1 MTEAKTKKFSCSI
14 TGMHCAA
21 CAHTIEKA
29 IKLQPGVV
37 SVNVNFA
44 SEKASVEFDS
54 AKTDEDKIK
63 EAINKTGY
71 EVIEEKEHDGTAE
84 AVLKVIGMNNPHCA
98 GIIDKAVSGISGV
111 KSVKTNFASEKAVIN
126 FDASVANL
134 SEIKKVIKD
143 AGYEP
148 LEIEEHIE
156 DREKFA
162 REKQVKD
169 LKTKIIV
176 GVLLSIPIFLGSFPE
191 WFSFVPQILTNH
203 FVLLALT
210 IPVQFWVGW
219 QFYKGFWIALRN
231 KTSDMN
237 TLIAIGTSSAFIYS
251 AIATLFPSFLVSGGI
266 EPTVYFDTAAII
278 ITLILLGRLLE
289 AIAKGKTSEA
299 IKRLMKL
306 QAKTARVIRNG
317 EEKEI
322 PIEDVVVGDIVVI
335 RPGEK
340 IPVDG
345 VVVSG
350 ESHVDESMIT
360 GESMPVLKKT
370 GDNVIGATLNKE
382 GSFKFRA
389 TKVGKETMLAQIIKL
404 VEDAQGS
411 KAPIQRLADKVA
423 GIFVPAVM
431 IIAIAAFLIWFFA
444 TANFVL
450 ALTIFI
456 SVLIIACPCA
466 LGLATPTAIM
476 IGTGK
481 GAENGILIKSGE
493 SLENAYKM
501 DTIIFDKTG
510 TLTKGEPSVTDI
522 IKTTMIPENDV
533 LRLAAIAEK
542 NSEHPLADAIVKSA
556 QERKIKL
563 PDSDKFFALSGK
575 GVVAEYGGKDILVGN
590 RILMDENGIR
600 ISEIEEKIKSLEE
613 EGKTAVIV
621 ALGKELIG
629 IIGIADT
636 LKESS
641 TDAVRILKKM
651 GIETIMITGDNER
664 TAKAIASKVGIERVL
679 AQVLPADKAN
689 EVKKLQVS
697 GKIVGFVGDGINDA
711 PALTRADIGI
721 AIGSGTDVAIE
732 SGGIV
737 LIKDD
742 LRDVVKAIQL
752 SKFTIRKIKQ
762 NLFWAFVYNTAGI
775 PIAAGILYPFF
786 GFLLNPIIA
795 AAAMA
800 FSSVS
805 VVANS
810 LSMKSWKP
818 KV

>member
-1 MTEAKTKKFSCSI
+1 M
-14 TGMHCAA
+14 
-21 CAHTIEKA
+21 
-29 IKLQPGVV
+29 
-37 SVNVNFA
+37 
-44 SEKASVEFDS
+44 
-54 AKTDEDKIK
+54 
-63 EAINKTGY
+63 
-71 EVIEEKEHDGTAE
+71 
-84 AVLKVIGMNNPHCA
+84 
-98 GIIDKAVSGISGV
+98 
-111 KSVKTNFASEKAVIN
+111 
-126 FDASVANL
+126 
-134 SEIKKVIKD
+134 
-143 AGYEP
+143 
-148 LEIEEHIE
+148 
-156 DREKFA
+156 A
-162 REKQVKD
+162 RERQIKD
-169 LKTKIIV
+169 LKTKIII
-176 GVLLSIPIFLGSFPE
+176 GALLSMPIFLGSFPE
-191 WFSFVPQILTNH
+191 WFPFVPQFLTNH

-231 KTSDMN
+231 KTADMN
-237 TLIAIGTSSAFIYS
+237 TLIAVGTSAAFAYS
-251 AIATLFPSFLVSGGI
+251 AIATFFPSFLVSGGI
-266 EPTVYFDTAAII
+266 QPTVYFDTAAII

-322 PIEDVVVGDIVVI
+322 PIEEVVAGDVVVI

-360 GESMPVLKKT
+360 GESMPVLKKEKDT
-370 GDNVIGATLNKE
+370 VIGATLNKE
-382 GSFKFRA
+382 GSFRFSA

-411 KAPIQRLADKVA
+411 KAPIQRLADKVS
-423 GIFVPAVM
+423 GIFVPIV
-431 IIAIAAFLIWFFA
+431 ILIAIASFLIWFA
-444 TANFVL
+444 VTANFVFS
-450 ALTIFI
+450 LTIFI
-456 SVLIIACPCA
+456 AVLIIACPCA

-522 IKTTMIPENDV
+522 VTTTKLSENDV

-542 NSEHPLADAIVKSA
+542 NSEHPLAEAVVRSA
-556 QERKIKL
+556 KERKIKL
-563 PDSDKFFALSGK
+563 PESDKFQAISGK
-575 GVVAEYGGKDILVGN
+575 GVVAEYGGKKILVGN
-590 RILMDENGIR
+590 RVLMGENSINVA
-600 ISEIEEKIKSLEE
+600 EIEEKIKALEE

-621 ALGKELIG
+621 SLGKELIG
-629 IIGIADT
+629 IMGIADT
-636 LKESS
+636 LKESA
-641 TDAVRILKKM
+641 TDAVRILKDM
-651 GIETIMITGDNER
+651 GIQVIMLTGDNER
-664 TAKAIASKVGIERVL
+664 TAKAIAAKVGIERVL
-679 AQVLPADKAN
+679 AQVLPADKAI
-689 EVKKLQVS
+689 EVKKLQS
-697 GKIVGFVGDGINDA
+697 KGRIVGFVGDGINDA
-711 PALTRADIGI
+711 PALTQADIGI

-737 LIKDD
+737 LIKND
-742 LRDVVKAIQL
+742 LHDVVKSIQL

-775 PIAAGILYPFF
+775 PIAAGVLYPFT

-805 VVANS
+805 VVGNS
-810 LSMKSWKP
+810 LLMKKWKP
-818 KV
+818 KI